1 MLLGVYAVFLCL
13 RTLIRRLLPE
23 AETGSRL
30 TYESCAIFVKSNHV
44 VLITMPNMF
53 VDVGLPTVDV
63 S

>member
-1 MLLGVYAVFLCL
+1 MLYFCVSEPSSG
-13 RTLIRRLLPE
+13 RLLPE

-30 TYESCAIFVKSNHV
+30 TYESCAIFVNSNHV